1 MTWKLDDQRSI
12 YRQLIDEIE
21 RRIITGVYAPG
32 SRLGSVRD
40 LANEAG
46 VNPNT
51 MQRALTELERTGLV
65 YSMRTS
71 GRFVTDDEEQI
82 RSRKIMTAREA
93 VEHFMRQM
101 YELGLEKEEVLA
113 LIRDNQPE
121 AQGQGGK

>member
-1 MTWKLDDQRSI
+1 
-12 YRQLIDEIE
+12 
-21 RRIITGVYAPG
+21 
-32 SRLGSVRD
+32 
-40 LANEAG
+40 
-46 VNPNT
+46 